1 MTNRTRPS
9 FSLNSAAQSRL
20 RKKASTTSAS
30 SSLRMSG
37 DDTILPLPPSET
49 NKRPRTWRNG
59 YSAVLDIGSTKITC
73 LIGKGEPN
81 GSLKVI
87 GCGWRRSAGVR
98 NGAITDLQAAEA
110 AIRAT
115 VGQAELMAERT
126 IDRVVVNLSCGHPAS
141 RLFNVR
147 WPVGGRVVTEADIR
161 RVVTEGRV
169 QATVEGRDV
178 VHTLPIDFTVDDTEG
193 VADPRGHLC
202 DTLKARL
209 HIIDAASTALLNLET
224 VLSRA
229 ELKMEALVSSPLAS
243 GLSVLDADERELGT
257 TVVEM
262 GGGTTSLAVFGEGQ
276 ILHTAQISVGGLH
289 VTRDIARGLSTSLE
303 NAERLK
309 TVYGSADLSSDVEDE
324 ILTVEL
330 LGNDVPHFEQI
341 SRAQL
346 GRIIRPRMEE
356 TLELVREKLD
366 GAGLGNAASGR
377 IVLTGGASLLD
388 GMRPLAERILGASA
402 SKGRNGGPAFTR
414 SVRLGRPKHILGL
427 PENTAAA
434 AGFATAA
441 GLLSWAASAERPFGD
456 VEFREAPPS
465 GMLQRLVAFIRDR
478 V

>member
-1 MTNRTRPS
+1 MTDR
-9 FSLNSAAQSRL
+9 SR
-20 RKKASTTSAS
+20 S
-30 SSLRMSG
+30 SSSG
-37 DDTILPLPPSET
+37 FSFNGRSRTKNAGGAAPSGLHMGGEISSLPLPPTEA
-49 NKRPRTWRNG
+49 NKRHRVWRNG

-81 GSLKVI
+81 GGLRVV
-87 GCGWRRSAGVR
+87 GCGWRRSDGIR
-98 NGAITDLQAAEA
+98 NGAITDLHKAEA

-115 VGQAELMAERT
+115 VGQAEMMAERT

-147 WPVGGRVVTEADIR
+147 WPVGSRVVTEADIR
-161 RVVTEGRV
+161 RVVTEGRL

-178 VHTLPIDFTVDDTEG
+178 VHTLPIDFTVDDTEN

-209 HIIDAASTALLNLET
+209 HIIDAASTALLNLQT

-229 ELKMEALVSSPLAS
+229 ELKLEALVSSPMAS

-257 TVVEM
+257 TVIDM

-276 ILHTAQISVGGLH
+276 ILHTAQIGIGGLH

-309 TVYGSADLSSDVEDE
+309 TVYGSADLSSDVEEDL
-324 ILTVEL
+324 LTVEL

-388 GMRPLAERILGASA
+388 GMRPLAERILGSPAA
-402 SKGRNGGPAFTR
+402 KGRHGPAFTR
-414 SVRLGRPKHILGL
+414 SVRLGRPKHITGL
-427 PENTAAA
+427 PEKTAAA

-441 GLLSWAASAERPFGD
+441 GLLSWAASTERPFGD
-456 VEFREAPPS
+456 VEFREAAPS
-465 GMLQRLVAFIRDR
+465 GLLQKLVAFIREK

>member
-1 MTNRTRPS
+1 MNDRARSSSPN
-9 FSLNSAAQSRL
+9 FSLGSRS
-20 RKKASTTSAS
+20 RKKSANGSAS
-30 SSLRMSG
+30 SGLLMSG
-37 DDTILPLPPSET
+37 DDTILPLPPSEA
-49 NKRPRTWRNG
+49 NKRPRVWRNG

-81 GSLKVI
+81 GNLRVI
-87 GCGWRRSAGVR
+87 GCGWRRSDGIR
-98 NGAITDLQAAEA
+98 NGAITDLQKAEA

-115 VGQAELMAERT
+115 VGQAEMMAERT
-126 IDRVVVNLSCGHPAS
+126 VDRIVVNLSCGHPAS

-178 VHTLPIDFTVDDTEG
+178 VHTLPIDFTVDDTEN

-202 DTLKARL
+202 ETLKARL

-229 ELKMEALVSSPLAS
+229 ELKLEALVSSPMAS

-257 TVVEM
+257 TVIEM
-262 GGGTTSLAVFGEGQ
+262 GGGTTSFAVFGEGQ
-276 ILHTAQISVGGLH
+276 ILHTAQIGVGGLH

-309 TVYGSADLSSDVEDE
+309 TVYGSADLASDVEDE
-324 ILTVEL
+324 LITVEL

-388 GMRPLAERILGASA
+388 GMRPLAERILGSPAA
-402 SKGRNGGPAFTR
+402 KGRHGPAFTR
-414 SVRLGRPKHILGL
+414 SVRLGRPKNIIGL
-427 PENTAAA
+427 PEKTAAA

-465 GMLQRLVAFIRDR
+465 GFLQKLVAFIRER